1 MLQSNLDLIRIR
13 DKRKVTTSVI
23 EWCAAQLFLG
33 GCYPPYLIRFALNS
47 SSMLSVKKLAME
59 LALINLR

>member
-1 MLQSNLDLIRIR
+1 MLKFIQR
-13 DKRKVTTSVI
+13 
-23 EWCAAQLFLG
+23 
-33 GCYPPYLIRFALNS
+33 IRFAVNS